1 MALVQ
6 ATGRLESAFNG
17 WLSSGVAT
25 TANGSQTPQML
36 LGARRNMVSGFT
48 DHKSAIPDGHLASS
62 AYFIPQVAGNMSS
75 INEANIVFLG
85 AGNAAQ
91 GINLTGSTAI
101 TFAANGDSAAVAAA
115 IGSSTITFAASGT
128 AVAPLNAIG
137 TSTITFAATGT
148 IRADALAGLG
158 QNYGE
163 APRVTAL
170 MTGGNMLII
179 TAAPS
184 GGWTALE
191 IQPDGKA
198 CIVAAGEAFEVQDAP
213 APGSDS

>member
-1 MALVQ
+1 MFRMTVILC
-6 ATGRLESAFNG
+6 
-17 WLSSGVAT
+17 
-25 TANGSQTPQML
+25 
-36 LGARRNMVSGFT
+36 
-48 DHKSAIPDGHLASS
+48 
-62 AYFIPQVAGNMSS
+62 
-75 INEANIVFLG
+75 
-85 AGNAAQ
+85 
-91 GINLTGSTAI
+91 
-101 TFAANGDSAAVAAA
+101 A
-115 IGSSTITFAASGT
+115 IGAPAFAEPQCAG
-128 AVAPLNAIG
+128 V
-137 TSTITFAATGT
+137 
-148 IRADALAGLG
+148 ADALAGLG